1 MNRGGATAA
10 WAAGPTASA
19 RTSLHRT
26 SPGRLG
32 AARIEEDTM
41 RSSARRR
48 SALALCS
55 AVWLSLPW
63 GCSAPPEDGP
73 REVTRYDAK
82 TFFETE
88 TVFGASFS
96 ADGSKLLMTSDRTG
110 VLNAYAQPVDGGP
123 PERITFSETDA
134 AIARA
139 FFPEDDRI
147 VYTADEGGNELTHVY
162 VTEAGGEPRDL
173 TPGEGLRAVFR
184 RFSRD
189 GETLFLT
196 TNERD
201 PQADDLYAYDTDDF
215 ERRMVFE
222 NPGEFSLG
230 PVSGDGRYLALQRSR
245 TNADGDL
252 FLADL
257 ADGGEPEHITPH
269 EGDASYAAFAFAP
282 DDRRLAYGTDAHG
295 EFQQAWIY
303 DPETNG
309 HDLLIAAEWDVWT
322 VSWSRGGRYRLSA
335 LNRDASTEITILD
348 TESGRPLD
356 FPEITGDLTGAFVS
370 PQETRLAFSVDSDS
384 SPANLHVLELET
396 GEMRRLTDSLN
407 PAVAREDLVEGEV
420 IRYPSFDGLEIPGIL
435 YRPHPASAEDPV
447 PALVWVHGGPGGQSR
462 HGYRAQIQHLV
473 NHGYA
478 VFAVNNRGSTGYGKT
493 FFHLD
498 DRRHGD
504 VDLKDCVEARRY
516 LAALDWV
523 DGERVGII
531 GGSYGGYMVAA
542 ALAFQ
547 PEVFAVG
554 VNIFGVTNWVRTLS
568 SIPPWWGPMRDALY
582 AELGDPETDLERLT
596 AISPLF
602 HAENIVRPM
611 YVAQGA
617 NDPRVLQVESDEIVE
632 AVRKNGVPVDYAIF
646 PDEGHGFR
654 RRENRIEN
662 SDRIVRFL
670 ETHLRE

>member
-1 MNRGGATAA
+1 M
-10 WAAGPTASA
+10 
-19 RTSLHRT
+19 H
-26 SPGRLG
+26 
-32 AARIEEDTM
+32 
-41 RSSARRR
+41 SSARRR
-48 SALALCS
+48 AAVALGS
-55 AVWLSLPW
+55 AVWLSLAF
-63 GCSAPPEDGP
+63 GCAAPAPDGP
-73 REVTRYDAK
+73 REVTRYDAE

-110 VLNAYAQPVDGGP
+110 VLNVYAQPVAGGE
-123 PERITFSETDA
+123 PEQVTFSETDA

-147 VYTADEGGNELTHVY
+147 VYTADEGGDELTHVY

-201 PQADDLYAYDTDDF
+201 PQADDLYAYDTGGF
-215 ERRMVFE
+215 ERRMVFR

-257 ADGGEPEHITPH
+257 EDGGEPEHITPH

-303 DPETNG
+303 DPETKE
-309 HDLLIAAEWDVWT
+309 HDLLVTAEWDVWT

-335 LNRDASTEITILD
+335 VNRDASTEITILD
-348 TESGRPLD
+348 TESGGPLD
-356 FPEITGDLTGAFVS
+356 FPEITGDITGAFVS
-370 PQETRLAFSVDSDS
+370 SQETRLAFSVDSDS

-420 IRYPSFDGLEIPGIL
+420 VRYPSFDGLEIPGIL
-435 YRPHPASAEDPV
+435 YRPHPASAEEPV

-523 DGERVGII
+523 DGERIGII

-542 ALAFQ
+542 ALAFE

-568 SIPPWWGPMRDALY
+568 SIPPWWGPMREALY
-582 AELGDPETDLERLT
+582 SELGDPETDLDRLT

-602 HAENIVRPM
+602 HAENIVRPL

-632 AVRKNGVPVDYAIF
+632 AVRKNGVPVDYAVF

>member
-1 MNRGGATAA
+1 MAA
-10 WAAGPTASA
+10 LAVGPTASD

-26 SPGRLG
+26 SPGRFR

-55 AVWLSLPW
+55 AVWLSLSF
-63 GCSAPPEDGP
+63 GCAAPPEDGP

-123 PERITFSETDA
+123 PEQITFSETDA
-134 AIARA
+134 VIARA

-173 TPGEGLRAVFR
+173 TSGEGLRAVFR

-215 ERRMVFE
+215 ERRMVFR
-222 NPGEFSLG
+222 NPGGFSLG
-230 PVSGDGRYLALQRSR
+230 PVSGDGRYLALHRSR

-257 ADGGEPEHITPH
+257 ADGSEPEHITPH
-269 EGDASYAAFAFAP
+269 EGDVSYAAFAFAP
-282 DDRRLAYGTDAHG
+282 DDRRLAYGTDARG

-303 DPETNG
+303 DPETNE
-309 HDLLIAAEWDVWT
+309 HEVLITAEWDVWT
-322 VSWSRGGRYRLSA
+322 VGWSRGGRYRLSA
-335 LNRDASTEITILD
+335 VNRDASTEITILD

-356 FPEITGDLTGAFVS
+356 FPEITGDITGAFVS

-384 SPANLHVLELET
+384 SPANLHVLELGT

-420 IRYPSFDGLEIPGIL
+420 VRYPSFDGLEIPGIL
-435 YRPHPASAEDPV
+435 YRPHPASAEEPV

-523 DGERVGII
+523 DGERIGII

-542 ALAFQ
+542 ALAFE

-602 HAENIVRPM
+602 HAENIARPM